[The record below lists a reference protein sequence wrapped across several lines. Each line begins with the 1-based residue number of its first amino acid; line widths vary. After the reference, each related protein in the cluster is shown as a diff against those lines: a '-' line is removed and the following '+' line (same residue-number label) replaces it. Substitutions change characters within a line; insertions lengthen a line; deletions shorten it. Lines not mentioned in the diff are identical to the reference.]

1 MDPEGIYTEDICS
14 DKTLLHR
21 MQVTCVMQGYGE
33 PNGSMVRE
41 VLLQFS
47 SVALCPGRCSVAAGW
62 LRASPLCWANRV
74 PVLLLVT
81 GTRPFL
87 GPLGTQN
94 HDASC
99 SSTSHRS
106 RMSSVHH
113 IGLHLTLQCPLLP
126 PLPTKLW
133 TDLE

>member
-87 GPLGTQN
+87 GPLGTLRTTTPAAPRP
-94 HDASC
+94 H
-99 SSTSHRS
+99 
-106 RMSSVHH
+106 
-113 IGLHLTLQCPLLP
+113 
-126 PLPTKLW
+126 
-133 TDLE
+133 TDLGCPQSTTSVFISPSSAHFFPHSQPSSGLI